1 MTNEQTAEALD
12 PSDVADV
19 TLALN
24 AAQSTTPVESAIEGA
39 AGLAQGYS
47 PAPAVGAA
55 ITAGENISIS
65 GVNADQSVITG
76 TPQAVVAG
84 SALAEEVVSLT
95 SLPIVGAGTPTV
107 QTTAQLANRFDGLWS
122 GTVDSQFPTA
132 Q

>member
-19 TLALN
+19 TIALGD
-24 AAQSTTPVESAIEGA
+24 AQ
-39 AGLAQGYS
+39 AGDSQRQIDEAAQGYS
-47 PAPAVGAA
+47 PDPNLAAA
-55 ITAGENISIS
+55 ISAGSGIAVT

-84 SALAEEVVSLT
+84 STQAAEVVSLT
-95 SLPIVGAGTPTV
+95 SLPIVGAGYPTV
-107 QTTAQLANRFDGLWS
+107 QTLSQLGQRFDGIA
-122 GTVDSQFPTA
+122 GITPDSTFPTA